1 MADEKEVTAKPEK
14 KAEAICPPFAIRST
28 VVLNDEAYNKGDEA
42 KLRPLLTAQQF
53 QDLCNLKAITRTDGH
68 R

>member
-1 MADEKEVTAKPEK
+1 MAEEKEATAKPEK
-14 KAEAICPPFAIRST
+14 KADAICPPFAIRST
-28 VVLNDEAYNKGDEA
+28 VVLNDEAYKKGDEA

-53 QDLCNLKAITRTDGH
+53 QELCALKAITRTDDH